1 MSKYSKQG
9 AKPDGGQDKI
19 VKALRKLGAKV
30 VIVSVVNNFC
40 DLLVGFKGN
49 LYLMEVKDGT
59 KPPSQR
65 KLTPG
70 EIKCQREF
78 ELVGVDYH
86 IINSVEE
93 AIDLV
98 VGNCDVID
106 KCETCG
112 GDNSELGFCAKCDT
126 DTYSH

>member
-40 DLLVGFKGN
+40 DLLVGYKGN

-65 KLTPG
+65 KLTTG
-70 EIKCQREF
+70 ELKCQSEF
-78 ELVGVDYH
+78 NAVGIGYYV
-86 IINSVEE
+86 INSVEE
-93 AIDLV
+93 AMSLL
-98 VGNCDVID
+98 NL
-106 KCETCG
+106 K
-112 GDNSELGFCAKCDT
+112 
-126 DTYSH
+126 